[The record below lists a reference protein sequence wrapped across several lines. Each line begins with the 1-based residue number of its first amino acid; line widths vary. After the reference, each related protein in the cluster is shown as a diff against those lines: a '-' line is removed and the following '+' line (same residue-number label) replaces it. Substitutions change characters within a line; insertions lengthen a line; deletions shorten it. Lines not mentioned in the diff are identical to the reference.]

1 MAGDVRDTDRYRRV
15 ETLVRSILE
24 PGFGR
29 PHAFDAAEA
38 SPDGRLVAVTSRVLE
53 RLEGHPSSLLWI
65 ATANGQCTWAV
76 TAAAGDAANPRWS
89 PDGRSLSFLAD
100 HHDRHRH
107 APWIVDVGEDGPVG
121 VPRRLACPPG
131 IAEHHRWSPDGS
143 RILLVMAGEHAEQAD
158 GLGSGTVGQDAAGA
172 DRPTWVPEV
181 ETSAGEDEWRSAWIL
196 DPATGEV
203 RRVSPDGLNVWEA
216 AWLGDDRVV
225 GIVSD
230 GPAED
235 AWYGARVVALDAAT
249 GAVTELWTPEWQLGF
264 VEGAPDG
271 RRAAVIEG
279 VGSDRYFVAGALVIV
294 DAAGGAVTV
303 DTPGVDVSSA
313 RWLDN
318 ERLLALG
325 VSGMETVGLAI
336 DLRAGEARETFR
348 TRAAGMSLFPMVSP
362 AGTGG
367 DFVTLLSGP
376 EDPGRVVA
384 VRAGRESRE
393 SRVGGEGRVGGESR
407 ETTVMSTEHP
417 GHDRVRACIAE
428 RRVETWASRDGT
440 RIEGLLVVPHGEPPF
455 ATLLWVH
462 GGPVSAVGW
471 EFLSADLA
479 VLVDAGYAVLMPNPR
494 GSIGRGRDFAAFVV
508 GDMGGEESWDLV
520 SGLDH
525 LVSLGIA
532 DPARLAVGGVSYGG
546 YMAALLPAVDDR
558 FAAAVVG
565 SPLTDLI
572 SSHYGSSLSVFVRD
586 YVGGRPTDQ
595 VQRYLDRSPVF
606 AGTRLRTPTLL
617 TTGLRDRATPMGQAV
632 EMFRALR
639 EQGVPTELVVY
650 PEEGHGVRAYPAR
663 IDWIARAVMWL
674 ERYAPARRA

>member
-1 MAGDVRDTDRYRRV
+1 MAGDVRDTDRYHEV
-15 ETLVRSILE
+15 EALVRSILE
-24 PGFGR
+24 PGIGR

-38 SPDGRLVAVTSRVLE
+38 SPDGRLVAVTGRVFE
-53 RLEGHPSSLLWI
+53 RLEGHPRSLLSI
-65 ATANGQCTWAV
+65 V
-76 TAAAGDAANPRWS
+76 TADGRHTWTVTTAAGDAADPRWS

-107 APWIVDVGEDGPVG
+107 APWIVGVGADGPAG
-121 VPRRLACPPG
+121 EPRRLASPPG
-131 IAEHHRWSPDGS
+131 IAEHHRWSPDG
-143 RILLVMAGEHAEQAD
+143 RRVLLVMAGEQAEQAD
-158 GLGSGTVGQDAAGA
+158 GLGSGTMGQDAAA
-172 DRPTWVPEV
+172 TDRPAWIPQV
-181 ETSAGEDEWRSAWIL
+181 ETSAGEAEGRSAWTL
-196 DPATGEV
+196 DPATGDV
-203 RRVSPDGLNVWEA
+203 RRVSPVGLNVWEA

-225 GIVSD
+225 AIVSD

-235 AWYGARVVALDAAT
+235 AWYDARVVTLDAAT
-249 GAVTELWTPEWQLGF
+249 GAATELWTPEWQLGF

-279 VGSDRYFVAGALVIV
+279 VASDRYFVTGALVILGP
-294 DAAGGAVTV
+294 DGGAVTV

-313 RWLDN
+313 RWLDG

-336 DLRAGEARETFR
+336 DLRAGLVRETFR
-348 TRAAGMSLFPMVSP
+348 TRAAGASLFPMVSP

-367 DFVTLLSGP
+367 DFVTLLDGP
-376 EDPGRVVA
+376 EAPSRVA
-384 VRAGRESRE
+384 VVR
-393 SRVGGEGRVGGESR
+393 GGR
-407 ETTVMSTEHP
+407 ETTVIGSEHA
-417 GHDRVRACIAE
+417 GRDRVRACIAE
-428 RRVETWASRDGT
+428 RHAEAWASRDGT
-440 RIEGLLVVPHGEPPF
+440 RIEGLLVLPHGEPPF
-455 ATLLWVH
+455 ATVLWVH

-471 EFLSADLA
+471 AFPSADLA
-479 VLVDAGYAVLMPNPR
+479 VLVEAGYAVLMPNPR

-508 GDMGGEESWDLV
+508 GDMGGEESYDLLA
-520 SGLDH
+520 GLDH

-532 DPARLAVGGVSYGG
+532 DPARLAVRGGSYGG
-546 YMAALLPAVDDR
+546 YMAALLPAMDDR

-572 SSHYGSSLSVFVRD
+572 SSYYGSSLTAFVRD
-586 YVGGRPTDQ
+586 YVGGRPTDH

-617 TTGLRDRATPMGQAV
+617 TAGLRDRAAPVGQAV

-650 PEEGHGVRAYPAR
+650 PEEGHGVRSYPAR
-663 IDWIARAVMWL
+663 IDWIARGLMWL